1 MHWVV
6 HHSKDHSIKYNEQK
20 LCIKFAFRDS
30 IEQDYL
36 SKHVKI
42 HSFLWN
48 EKLAPQQSLYC
59 NRSFSRLGT
68 HFDDRPKI
76 LTYRQISPNNFLLT
90 NCPVKITDSQA
101 VSQEDLCTPD
111 MNRVINW
118 LQHLLRTMMLW
129 EFFFLY

>member
-1 MHWVV
+1 MV

-42 HSFLWN
+42 HSFLCN

-59 NRSFSRLGT
+59 NRSVFRLET

-76 LTYRQISPNNFLLT
+76 MTYPKISPNIFVLT
-90 NCPVKITDSQA
+90 NCPMKITVTQA
-101 VSQEDLCTPD
+101 VSQADLGTHD
-111 MNRVINW
+111 MSRVN
-118 LQHLLRTMMLW
+118 
-129 EFFFLY
+129 